1 MADSRCSL
9 VTNLVSEYFN
19 ISVEKIKKGIGCN
32 QEETL
37 YRQIAIY
44 MCSKLNEIHSNIV
57 MAHFNLRDETV
68 LQYSISKID
77 VLKEVGSVEG
87 LSTCL
92 EELGTLFSQLERTR
106 TVE

>member
-9 VTNLVSEYFN
+9 VTCLVSVYFN

-44 MCSKLNEIHSNIV
+44 MISKLNEIQPNII
-57 MAHFNLRDETV
+57 MTHFNLRDETV

-77 VLKEVGSVEG
+77 ALKEDGTAEG

-92 EELGTLFSQLERTR
+92 EELGTLFAQLERAR
-106 TVE
+106 TVK